1 MVNNPNM
8 IAILRGITPA
18 EAVLQIACL
27 LEHGIHHVEITTNSP
42 EWETSL
48 RLVRQQFGHNVRLG
62 VGTVTTPE
70 QVQRCFTASADF
82 ILTPNLNPEVISQ
95 AKQHRITV
103 RAGVLT
109 STEIFKAID
118 LGVDVMK
125 IFPACALP
133 YNYPHLMKGPLNQ
146 AVSFSAVGGVEVENA
161 AEYLRYYDSVGL
173 GSTLYKPGQSVS
185 ATAARCQLLLKHRQ

>member
-1 MVNNPNM
+1 MVTNSNI
-8 IAILRGITPA
+8 IAILRGITPT
-18 EAVLQIACL
+18 EVVPQIACL
-27 LEHGIHHVEITTNSP
+27 LEHGIDHVEITTNSP

-48 RLVRQQFGHNVRLG
+48 RLVRQQFGHDVRLG

-82 ILTPNLNPEVISQ
+82 ILTPNLNPGVIRQ
-95 AKQHRITV
+95 AKQQRIRV
-103 RAGVLT
+103 CAGVFT

-118 LGVDVMK
+118 LCVDVMK

-133 YNYPHLMKGPLNQ
+133 YNYPHLMKGPLTQ
-146 AVSFSAVGGVEVENA
+146 PVSFSAVGGVEIENA
-161 AEYLRYYDSVGL
+161 ADYLRHYDSVGL

-185 ATAARCQLLLKHRQ
+185 TTAARCQLLLKHRQ

>member
-1 MVNNPNM
+1 MVTNSNI
-8 IAILRGITPA
+8 IAILRGITPT
-18 EAVLQIACL
+18 EVVPQIACL
-27 LEHGIHHVEITTNSP
+27 LEHGIDHVEITTNSP

-48 RLVRQQFGHNVRLG
+48 RLVRQQFGHDVRLG

-82 ILTPNLNPEVISQ
+82 ILTPNLNPGVIRQ
-95 AKQHRITV
+95 AKQHRIRV
-103 RAGVLT
+103 CAGVFT

-118 LGVDVMK
+118 LCVDVMK

-133 YNYPHLMKGPLNQ
+133 YSYPHLMKGPLTQ
-146 AVSFSAVGGVEVENA
+146 PVSFSAVGGVEIENA
-161 AEYLRYYDSVGL
+161 ADYLRHYDSVGL

-185 ATAARCQLLLKHRQ
+185 TTAARCQLLLKHRQ